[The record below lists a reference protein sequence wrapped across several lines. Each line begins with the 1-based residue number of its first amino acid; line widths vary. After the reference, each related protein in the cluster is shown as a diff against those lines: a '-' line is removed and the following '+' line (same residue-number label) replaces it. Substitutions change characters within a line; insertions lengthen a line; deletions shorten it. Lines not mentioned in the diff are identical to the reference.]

1 MLDHG
6 DPRRHRWL
14 ESLYDGT
21 AVAPF
26 SADYTTQH
34 LRGRIVARV
43 AASAADVQTFAL
55 DGARVR
61 SGELSLTLAEEP

>member
-1 MLDHG
+1 
-6 DPRRHRWL
+6 
-14 ESLYDGT
+14 LYDGT

-34 LRGRIVARV
+34 LRGRMVARV